1 MIEAAIVLLSVAL
14 VICIVLIV
22 ALVRRRADA
31 GVPGALGNLEK
42 AGERL
47 EREMRLAIADSASS
61 LRSETRDSA
70 AGLQATLVKQVAT
83 LGSGQSEQLDR
94 FGKQVDAIARAVDES
109 GRKNRLEIDAA
120 LQRSSEAQRLQL
132 AELTT
137 AVKASIGEI
146 RVAMEA
152 RLDDA
157 RKESGARLDE
167 MRTGSG
173 KLLTDLQGNLVQQ
186 LTTAGTAQAEQLKEF
201 GLRVEKIAEGS
212 ERSALAN
219 REETAAALK
228 RFSDGME
235 QGLVNLSSAIGVR
248 LEEIRTTLE
257 TRIAALQAD
266 NTAKLDEM
274 RKTVD
279 ERLQSTLEARL
290 GESFKLVSDRL
301 DAVHKGLGEMQTL
314 ATGVGDLKRVLTNVK
329 TRGSFGEVQLEA
341 LLEQILTVEQY
352 GKNVATRPGSGERVE
367 FAIKLPGADDGVC
380 WLPIDA
386 KFPLEDH
393 ERLQTAL
400 DAGDAVAVEVAG
412 RALETRVR
420 LEAKSIREKY
430 IEPPCTT
437 DFGILFL
444 PTEGLYAEVLRR
456 PGLVDALQREQK
468 VVVAGPTTL
477 AALLNSLQMGFRTL
491 AIQER
496 SAEVWKVLGAVK
508 TEFGVFEKWL
518 DKVKSQLQSASSTI
532 EKAGTRTKQMTRKL
546 RDVEALPAAESQ
558 QLLPGGLPGE
568 DSEEEPLEPEP

>member
-1 MIEAAIVLLSVAL
+1 MTEAAIVLLSVAL
-14 VICIVLIV
+14 VLCIVLIV
-22 ALVRRRADA
+22 VLARRRGDA
-31 GVPGALGNLEK
+31 GVSGAIQNLEK

-47 EREMRLAIADSASS
+47 EREMRLAIADSGGS
-61 LRSETRDSA
+61 LRSETRDTV
-70 AGLQATLVKQVAT
+70 AGLQTTLVQQVAT
-83 LGSGQSEQLDR
+83 LGAGQSDQLDR
-94 FGKQVDAIARAVDES
+94 FGKQVDAI
-109 GRKNRLEIDAA
+109 RL
-120 LQRSSEAQRLQL
+120 
-132 AELTT
+132 
-137 AVKASIGEI
+137 
-146 RVAMEA
+146 AMEA

-157 RKESGARLDE
+157 RKESGARLEE

-173 KLLTDLQGNLVQQ
+173 KLLTDLQANLVQQ
-186 LTTAGTAQAEQLKEF
+186 VTAAGAAQAEQLKEL

-212 ERSALAN
+212 ERSALVN

-235 QGLVNLSSAIGVR
+235 QGLVNLSGTIGTR

-290 GESFKLVSDRL
+290 GESFKLVSERL
-301 DAVHKGLGEMQTL
+301 EAVHKGLGDMQTL

-329 TRGSFGEVQLEA
+329 ARGSFGEVQLEA
-341 LLEQILTVEQY
+341 LLEQVLTAEQY
-352 GKNVATRPGSGERVE
+352 GKNVATRPGSSERVE
-367 FAIKLPGADDGVC
+367 FAIRLPGSDDGVC
-380 WLPIDA
+380 WLPVDA

-393 ERLQTAL
+393 ERLQVAL
-400 DAGDAVAVEVAG
+400 DAGDAAAVEAAG
-412 RALETRVR
+412 KALETRVR

-430 IEPPCTT
+430 IEPPFTV

-491 AIQER
+491 AIQKR
-496 SAEVWKVLGAVK
+496 SAEVWQVLGAVK

-518 DKVKSQLQSASSTI
+518 DKVKNQLQSASSTI

-546 RDVEALPAAESQ
+546 RDVEALPVAESQ
-558 QLLPGGLPGE
+558 QLLPGGLADE
-568 DSEEEPLEPEP
+568 DSEEDSSEPEA